1 MQARPLTELCLV
13 CQGLGLAQAPIQ
25 LHFQK
30 EFKGGPEM
38 KRWKRRIR
46 KKKLVERRKHTRSR
60 VHTGIFAALSPRF
73 CAACQIVDISRGGL
87 AFRYVVSQQRSN
99 QPCKR
104 SILLPDGSS
113 CLDDVA
119 LKDIWDSSIP
129 YDFSFGAVTFGVCGV
144 QFKELT
150 DNQKSCLD
158 HLIRDRTT
166 GEVRVEP
173 SVHIKVAGRDR
184 PAIPAY

>member
-1 MQARPLTELCLV
+1 
-13 CQGLGLAQAPIQ
+13 
-25 LHFQK
+25 
-30 EFKGGPEM
+30 M

-46 KKKLVERRKHTRSR
+46 EKKLVERRKHTRSR
-60 VHTGIFAALSPRF
+60 VHAGIFAALSPQF
-73 CAACQIVDISRGGL
+73 GAAGQIVDISRGGL

-99 QPCKR
+99 QPCKL

-113 CLDDVA
+113 GLDGVPF
-119 LKDIWDSSIP
+119 KPVWDCPIP
-129 YDFSFGAVTFGVCGV
+129 YDFSFGALTFGRCGV

-173 SVHIKVAGRDR
+173 SAHIKVAGRDR